1 MIPYR
6 RILLAT
12 AMVLSGNA
20 VFGQPAWTGLTTA
33 GAPVPGRETPSA
45 VYDPSTNRL
54 IMFGGLSLE
63 VASDSYNEVWVLTN
77 ANGLGGTPSWTQLT
91 TSCSFGLSARP
102 QQS

>member
-63 VASDSYNEVWVLTN
+63 VASDFIQRSLGSDQCQRVGRHAELDAAYN
-77 ANGLGGTPSWTQLT
+77 
-91 TSCSFGLSARP
+91 
-102 QQS
+102 